1 MSNPTSN
8 FGWQMPTATDLVT
21 DLPADF
27 EVFGQAVDTDLADL
41 NGGTTGQVL
50 SKTSGTDLDFTW
62 VDPTAG
68 DITGVTAG
76 TGISGGGT
84 SGTVTV
90 TNSMATAID
99 AKGDLIAGTADDTFS
114 RLAVGA
120 NDTVLIADSAEATG
134 LKWGTPSSGAT
145 LISRTSFTTSAAVT
159 IDSLFSDT
167 YENYIVNMRTTGS
180 ANGLELKVQGRYSTT
195 TDTGS
200 TYYTGFCGVTDSSST
215 LQVMRSASASSWDL
229 GDLATGSDFNV
240 GNFTFYRPSSSGQ
253 LNITGQIIDRN
264 TGYLLSGAA
273 LNTVSRAWTGLYI
286 FPSSGTMTGQISVY
300 GLAKS

>member
-1 MSNPTSN
+1 M
-8 FGWQMPTATDLVT
+8 AI
-21 DLPADF
+21 
-27 EVFGQAVDTDLADL
+27 
-41 NGGTTGQVL
+41 
-50 SKTSGTDLDFTW
+50 SK
-62 VDPTAG
+62 
-68 DITGVTAG
+68 
-76 TGISGGGT
+76 
-84 SGTVTV
+84 
-90 TNSMATAID
+90 ATASSIAPA
-99 AKGDLIAGTADDTFS
+99 AKGDLVAGSATNDAAV
-114 RLAVGA
+114 LAVGA
-120 NDTVLIADSAEATG
+120 DDTVLTADSAEATG
-134 LKWGTPSSGAT
+134 LKWAAIASGAT